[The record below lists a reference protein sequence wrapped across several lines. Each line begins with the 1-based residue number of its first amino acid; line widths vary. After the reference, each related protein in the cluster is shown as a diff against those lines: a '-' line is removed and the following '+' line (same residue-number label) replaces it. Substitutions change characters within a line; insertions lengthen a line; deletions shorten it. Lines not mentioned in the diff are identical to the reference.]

1 MTARLILAA
10 TPIGNTDDASPRLR
24 ELLATAPVIA
34 AEDTRKL
41 RDLTT
46 RLGLTVTGTV
56 VAHHE
61 HNETHTADQLLDHV
75 DNGLDVVV
83 VTDAGMPVVSDP
95 GYRIVER
102 ALERGI
108 VVTAVPGPSAVVTAL
123 AVAGL
128 PTDRF
133 TFEGFVPRKPAER
146 RKTFAALA
154 AEQRTMVFFEATH
167 RVAASLDDAAAAFGP
182 TRRAAL
188 CRELTKTYE
197 EVVRAP
203 LGELASRAAQ
213 DRFKGEIVLVVAGAE
228 KGGQVSFDDALAVAR
243 ERVAA
248 GERTKDAASAV
259 AKETGVSRREL
270 YEGLIAEKS

>member
-75 DNGLDVVV
+75 DSGLDVVV

-133 TFEGFVPRKPAER
+133 TFEGFVPRNLR
-146 RKTFAALA
+146 
-154 AEQRTMVFFEATH
+154 
-167 RVAASLDDAAAAFGP
+167 S
-182 TRRAAL
+182 
-188 CRELTKTYE
+188 
-197 EVVRAP
+197 
-203 LGELASRAAQ
+203 
-213 DRFKGEIVLVVAGAE
+213 AG
-228 KGGQVSFDDALAVAR
+228 KR
-243 ERVAA
+243 
-248 GERTKDAASAV
+248 
-259 AKETGVSRREL
+259 SRRLPLSSEPWCF
-270 YEGLIAEKS
+270 